1 MLAAIL
7 LGSIRVPYDELKRR
21 ILEIDEDN
29 LTTAVIDQLIK
40 YMPSSEQLSQLT
52 ALKDEYDQLTESE
65 QFTIQMSAIKRIVPR
80 LNSMGFK
87 MKFPE
92 LVTEIKPVCSVVY
105 LIFHKQKVYRSYSSI
120 ITCYTVYRTL

>member
-92 LVTEIKPVCSVVY
+92 LVTEIKPVRSVVY
-105 LIFHKQKVYRSYSSI
+105 LLFH
-120 ITCYTVYRTL
+120 